1 MNRIRNYSLLLLGL
15 AAWPAW
21 ADGMGAAE
29 EDTWI
34 DRQRGSVQSGI
45 RGLAHNM
52 DGWFGT
58 PDPNRPASANL
69 RVMLDTEWNKY
80 DDFSVKPRVRG
91 RVRLPVLE
99 QRLNVIFG
107 DDSLDDEPQQNAHVY
122 SEQPR
127 HSSKTF
133 DRRQSRDDNASLA
146 LRWSDLTKRLGIETD
161 FDLGVRSGNDIYA
174 RAKLGKEWV
183 LNPKLDTRV
192 EQIYRYG
199 LDSKHHARTNWE
211 IRHGE
216 ENKPFIAN
224 QLHVQYEHD
233 HEELWT
239 WGNSLYRQHDL
250 EGMRR
255 LNYGIYT
262 GGDIKNRKAKLN
274 SYGPFAGWRQP
285 VWKDWLFMQTE
296 VNYLN
301 DKKQDRSH
309 HVGALLRFEAL
320 F

>member
-15 AAWPAW
+15 AAWPVW
-21 ADGMGAAE
+21 AEGVAAAE

-80 DDFSVKPRVRG
+80 DDFFVKPRVRG

-127 HSSKTF
+127 YSSKTF

-174 RAKLGKEWV
+174 RVKLGKGWV

-199 LDSKHHARTNWE
+199 MDSKHHARTNWE
-211 IRHGE
+211 IRHG
-216 ENKPFIAN
+216 
-224 QLHVQYEHD
+224 
-233 HEELWT
+233 
-239 WGNSLYRQHDL
+239 
-250 EGMRR
+250 
-255 LNYGIYT
+255 
-262 GGDIKNRKAKLN
+262 
-274 SYGPFAGWRQP
+274 
-285 VWKDWLFMQTE
+285 
-296 VNYLN
+296 
-301 DKKQDRSH
+301 
-309 HVGALLRFEAL
+309 
-320 F
+320 